1 MGNICVCCN
10 HPKRLQIDRD
20 VIQGLS
26 NSVIAKKYGLANPD
40 LVARHAK
47 SHLSKQLV
55 TAWEAKELDESMD
68 LLGSIDKML
77 RRCERIFKRSYKQ
90 EKDLVALKALG
101 EQRQTFQLLSN
112 ISFQL
117 HQARLAEL
125 EIAQREDGTHE
136 FQETEQFYEE
146 VAEILTDHELMLLSK
161 LLEKIETRDSD
172 IDVIKEYLPD
182 PVSTAMLAIEKCY
195 MQANTPEET
204 AQAASIASQY
214 TPPAL
219 RPGLDRPHWGA
230 LDDLPPDPAPDPR
243 KLKGPQIPIDP
254 DPAEDPDPE
263 PDPPLT
269 RTRKASEPVKRGRG
283 RPKGTTGS
291 KRVREDRAKMRR
303 RTKA

>member
-1 MGNICVCCN
+1 MPNICTICN

-20 VIQGLS
+20 IIQGKS
-26 NSVIAKKYGLANPD
+26 HTVIARKYGLSSSEM
-40 LVARHAK
+40 VSRHAT
-47 SHLSKQLV
+47 SHLSKQLI
-55 TAWEAKELDESMD
+55 TAWEAKELDEGMD
-68 LLGSIDKML
+68 LLSRIDQLLK
-77 RRCERIFKRSYKQ
+77 RCEKIFRRNYSAG
-90 EKDLVALKALG
+90 KDGMALKALG
-101 EQRQTFQLLSN
+101 EQRQTFQLLLN
-112 ISFQL
+112 ISTQL
-117 HQARLAEL
+117 HQAKIAEL

-136 FQETEQFYEE
+136 HQETEQFYED

-172 IDVIKEYLPD
+172 MDVVKEYLPD

-195 MQANTPEET
+195 LQANTPEET
-204 AQAASIASQY
+204 EEAAAIASQY

-230 LDDLPPDPAPDPR
+230 LDNLPPDPAPDPR
-243 KLKGPQIPIDP
+243 KRKGPQIPIDP

-269 RTRKASEPVKRGRG
+269 RTRKASEPVKKAG
-283 RPKGTTGS
+283 RPPGS
-291 KRVREDRAKMRR
+291 KRLREARSTMRR